1 MVIVFAVIGYCCLM
15 SLLFVN
21 IVTFFCCYYCW
32 SLSLLFGVIG
42 YCCLL
47 LLFIVVCCYCLLLFA
62 VIVVCCYC
70 CLLLLLFDVEASGDD
85 EEDRP
90 EKLDKMEYK
99 ESDVLGE
106 AISSLVVRDD
116 PAK

>member
-1 MVIVFAVIGYCCLM
+1 MFVVIVTDFLFLILSVAV
-15 SLLFVN
+15 
-21 IVTFFCCYYCW
+21 
-32 SLSLLFGVIG
+32 
-42 YCCLL
+42 
-47 LLFIVVCCYCLLLFA
+47 IVVCCYYCLLLLLFA
-62 VIVVCCYC
+62 VIIVCCYC
-70 CLLLLLFDVEASGDD
+70 CLLLLLFGVEASGDD

>member
-1 MVIVFAVIGYCCLM
+1 MFDVIGYCCLI
-15 SLLFVN
+15 SLLFV
-21 IVTFFCCYYCW
+21 V
-32 SLSLLFGVIG
+32 
-42 YCCLL
+42 
-47 LLFIVVCCYCLLLFA
+47 IVVCCYWLLLFA
-62 VIVVCCYC
+62 VIVYC
-70 CLLLLLFDVEASGDD
+70 CLLLLLFGVEASGDD

>member
-1 MVIVFAVIGYCCLM
+1 MLLLVFVVCCH
-15 SLLFVN
+15 
-21 IVTFFCCYYCW
+21 
-32 SLSLLFGVIG
+32 
-42 YCCLL
+42 CCLL
-47 LLFIVVCCYCLLLFA
+47 LFLFG
-62 VIVVCCYC
+62 
-70 CLLLLLFDVEASGDD
+70 VEASGDD